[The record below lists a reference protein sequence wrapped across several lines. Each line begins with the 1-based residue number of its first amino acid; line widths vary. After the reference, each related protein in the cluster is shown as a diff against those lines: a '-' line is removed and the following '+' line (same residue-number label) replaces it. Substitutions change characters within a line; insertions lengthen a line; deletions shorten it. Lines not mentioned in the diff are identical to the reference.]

1 LRPMLRR
8 LKSFEYLEA
17 TTLEE
22 AISFLEGQKEEAKI
36 LAGGT
41 DLLVNMK
48 RGKCIPSC
56 VINIKPI
63 SGLDSISY
71 DDVSGLSIGAL
82 TTIRAIEFSEI
93 VAKGYPILSQAAR
106 SLGSKQIRNRA
117 TLGGNLCNASPAA
130 DMAPALIGLK
140 ATVDLVGPG
149 GARSLLAEDLF
160 KGPGMTALGEGEIL
174 TRVRIPHPRGNT
186 FGRYKKLTVRR
197 YVELAIVGVGVVL
210 EINSDE
216 KVCSDSRIV
225 LGAVA
230 PTPIRARR
238 SEALMKGKR
247 LDEKLIKEV
256 GMSASEEASPIT
268 DVRASAEFRREVIP
282 VLVGETVREALGRW
296 V

>member
-1 LRPMLRR
+1 
-8 LKSFEYLEA
+8 
-17 TTLEE
+17 
-22 AISFLEGQKEEAKI
+22 
-36 LAGGT
+36 
-41 DLLVNMK
+41 
-48 RGKCIPSC
+48 
-56 VINIKPI
+56 
-63 SGLDSISY
+63 
-71 DDVSGLSIGAL
+71 
-82 TTIRAIEFSEI
+82 
-93 VAKGYPILSQAAR
+93 
-106 SLGSKQIRNRA
+106 
-117 TLGGNLCNASPAA
+117 
-130 DMAPALIGLK
+130 
-140 ATVDLVGPG
+140 
-149 GARSLLAEDLF
+149 
-160 KGPGMTALGEGEIL
+160 
-174 TRVRIPHPRGNT
+174 VRIPHPRGNT